1 MNHARK
7 LIAFVRDCA
16 LRVSGQLEHP
26 ECSQADLIDARR
38 TIAHMRADLDEC
50 DQRIRA
56 QIERSIHRKD
66 PLVPAVTCTMREV
79 DAYERRL
86 TAGGAASGLP
96 ALGPDLGRGHEHQ
109 VLASFAN
116 VETPDRALPNR
127 RPHLAPGRYTWDHHA
142 RRLLA
147 AGGTL
152 QLTRRPA

>member
-26 ECSQADLIDARR
+26 ECTPADLIDARR

-66 PLVPAVTCTMREV
+66 PFVPAVTCTMREV

-96 ALGPDLGRGHEHQ
+96 ATIHEH
-109 VLASFAN
+109 VSVAATIES
-116 VETPDRALPNR
+116 PNR
-127 RPHLAPGRYTWDHHA
+127 EALNYTPGPRFPRGRYTFDHQARRLIAMSGTISAPGRKA
-142 RRLLA
+142 S
-147 AGGTL
+147 
-152 QLTRRPA
+152 